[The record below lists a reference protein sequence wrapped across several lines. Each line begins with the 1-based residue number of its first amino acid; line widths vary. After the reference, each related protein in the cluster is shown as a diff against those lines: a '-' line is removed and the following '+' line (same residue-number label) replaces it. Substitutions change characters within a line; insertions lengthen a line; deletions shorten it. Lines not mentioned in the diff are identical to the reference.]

1 MAVSIKELIEKK
13 EELANKKKRKYDIE
27 TSAGKMT
34 VKLPTRSYV
43 AEVMKLEGSD
53 ELLFLDC
60 IIEPSLKDAGLQE
73 AYGCLELTD
82 IIGKLFDAGEIPGL
96 GRKVM
101 ELAGYGPTFV
111 RRCMKTQKTDRGG
124 LGGAYCR
131 LPCPQRA

>member
-13 EELANKKKRKYDIE
+13 EALAQRKKQKYDIE
-27 TSAGKMT
+27 TSAGEMT

-53 ELLFLDC
+53 ELLLLDC
-60 IIEPSLKDAGLQE
+60 IIDPNLKDAGLQE
-73 AYGCLELTD
+73 AYGCLEPTD

-101 ELAGYGPTFV
+101 ELAGYG
-111 RRCMKTQKTDRGG
+111 RDI
-124 LGGAYCR
+124 
-131 LPCPQRA
+131 RAALHEDAKN